1 MNDKTLITSHNVKIL
16 DRNFIEL
23 SGIKKIDS
31 FNDEEFLLESIMG
44 NIDIKGENLEI
55 IKLDTN
61 DGNVKIKGKINALNY
76 LEEKSKLKE
85 ESFVSKLFK

>member
-31 FNDEEFLLESIMG
+31 FNDEEFLLESIIG